1 MEGLRERR
9 DNILIDIKKD
19 EERKKDLET
28 AIEKMKIELD
38 ELTEMLEKKVEV
50 RNEFDR
56 IITSTET
63 AYIKVS
69 YFL

>member
-38 ELTEMLEKKVEV
+38 ELTEMLEKKVEI

>member
-1 MEGLRERR
+1 LEGLRERR

>member
-1 MEGLRERR
+1 M
-9 DNILIDIKKD
+9 IDIKKD

-69 YFL
+69 YFIIR

>member
-28 AIEKMKIELD
+28 AIEKMKSELD

-69 YFL
+69 FLL

>member
-1 MEGLRERR
+1 M
-9 DNILIDIKKD
+9 IDIKKD

-28 AIEKMKIELD
+28 AIEKMKSELD

-69 YFL
+69 FLL

>member
-1 MEGLRERR
+1 
-9 DNILIDIKKD
+9 
-19 EERKKDLET
+19 
-28 AIEKMKIELD
+28 MKIELD

>member
-1 MEGLRERR
+1 LEGLRERR

-69 YFL
+69 YFP